1 MSIELVDVDGNKQS
15 KWMEGNSKPNGTFGR
30 GDPPEF
36 IPRPLPP
43 RLRMD
48 KDMVKKIIKA
58 ERAVAELSGRGS
70 DMPNLQT
77 IIHQYLRREAA
88 HSSRIE
94 GTLASAADLL
104 RYEVAEDIG
113 PQEMRVV
120 GMGEVANCVK
130 MLEDCWDMV
139 KEGSAIDLDL
149 ALKAHRILMKGGHDQ
164 VPGELR
170 TEQNYIMYGNRWPDD
185 VSYVPPPYE
194 RVPGLLRDLFEFMAG
209 DEGVSP
215 LVQCAVA
222 HYQFE
227 AIHPF
232 ADGNGRVGRLL
243 VLLLLYKKGVI
254 SDSLLY
260 LSGYFD
266 IYKRQYVR
274 RLLGVSKNSRW
285 KDWVMFFM
293 DAFIVQSRKSLE
305 DIRRLA
311 DLEEKYQDRLQNTS
325 GNAVILAGKLVSN
338 PYITVDGA
346 AGMLGVGSTAARN
359 AVGILVR
366 ANILL
371 PVYSARRRRLFVA
384 KDVLDVIQKKAH
396 SRLDQNHP
404 PAGCRGRVGPRTRQA

>member
-1 MSIELVDVDGNKQS
+1 MSIELVDVDDNKQS
-15 KWMEGNSKPNGTFGR
+15 KWMDGNSKPNGTFGR

-48 KDMVKKIIKA
+48 RDMVKKIIEA

-104 RYEVAEDIG
+104 RHEAAEDIG
-113 PQEMRVV
+113 PQEMRAV
-120 GMGEVANCVK
+120 GMCEVANCVK

-194 RVPGLLRDLFEFMAG
+194 RVPGLLRDLFEFMAR
-209 DEGVSP
+209 DEGISP
-215 LVQCAVA
+215 LVQCAAA

-243 VLLLLYKKGVI
+243 VILLLYKKGVI
-254 SDSLLY
+254 SDPLLY

-311 DLEEKYQDRLQNTS
+311 DLQEKYQDRLQNTS
-325 GNAVILAGKLVSN
+325 GNALMLAGKLVSN

-404 PAGCRGRVGPRTRQA
+404 PAEFRGRVGPRTRQA

>member
-1 MSIELVDVDGNKQS
+1 MSVELVDVDGNKRS
-15 KWMEGNSKPNGTFGR
+15 KWMEGNSKPNGTFGE

-48 KDMVKKIIKA
+48 KDMVKKIIEA
-58 ERAVAELSGRGS
+58 ERAVAELIGRGS
-70 DMPNLQT
+70 DMPNLQ
-77 IIHQYLRREAA
+77 ILIHQYLRREAA

-94 GTLASAADLL
+94 GTLVSVTDLL
-104 RYEVAEDIG
+104 RYEAADDINH
-113 PQEMRVV
+113 QELKAVR
-120 GMGEVANCVK
+120 MGEVVNYVK
-130 MLEDCWDMV
+130 MLGDCLNMV
-139 KEGSAIDLDL
+139 KEGSPIDLDL
-149 ALKAHRILMKGGHDQ
+149 TMKAHKILMKDEYDQ

-170 TEQNYIMYGNRWPDD
+170 TEQNYIMYGNKWPDD
-185 VSYVPPPYE
+185 ISYVPPPHE
-194 RVPGLLRDLFEFMAG
+194 KVPDLLRDLFEFMAK

-243 VLLLLYKKGVI
+243 VLLLLYKKGTM
-254 SDSLLY
+254 SDPLLY
-260 LSGYFD
+260 LSEYFD

-293 DAFIVQSRKSLE
+293 DALIVQSRKSLE
-305 DIRRLA
+305 NIRQLA
-311 DLEEKYQDRLQNTS
+311 NLQEKYQGRLQNTS

-346 AGMLGVGSTAARN
+346 ANMLGVGSTAARN
-359 AVGILVR
+359 AVNILVR

-371 PVYSARRRRLFVA
+371 PIHSARRRRLFVA
-384 KDVLDVIQKKAH
+384 KDVLNIIQK
-396 SRLDQNHP
+396 RM
-404 PAGCRGRVGPRTRQA
+404 V